1 MKRKEKTFKDMVKD
15 VMKFHDV
22 YGQPYSTQVTL
33 IEEERYKMRHR
44 LQQEENNE
52 YLKACEEQDIV
63 EIAHEIADEFYVL
76 VGKVISH
83 GLQDK
88 IMDVFDEIQRA
99 NMSKLGIDGKPIYR
113 EDGKVLKGPNY
124 TPPDVKKIFK
134 KE

>member
-1 MKRKEKTFKDMVKD
+1 MKRKEKTFKDMVNN
-15 VMKFHDV
+15 VMTFHDV

-44 LQQEENNE
+44 LQKEENDE
-52 YLKACEEQDIV
+52 YLKACEEKDIV

-99 NMSKLGIDGKPIYR
+99 NMSKLGLDGKPIYR

-124 TPPDVKKIFK
+124 TPPDVKKLFQ